1 MQKATAILLLAISSV
16 CHADSSLLIGE
27 WQCKFTSE
35 IIDADEV
42 FTVNQDATY
51 RLATNVMGAEMVD
64 IGKWNLNGNELT
76 LHREIHITRGKE
88 EPSDRTVTYALTTLD
103 NNNLVFQ
110 KGQGTLTCTK

>member
-1 MQKATAILLLAISSV
+1 V

-51 RLATNVMGAEMVD
+51 KLAANVMGTEMVD
-64 IGKWNLNGNELT
+64 IGKWNLTGNELT
-76 LHREIHITRGKE
+76 LQRETHITRGKE
-88 EPSDRTVTYALTTLD
+88 EPSNRTVTYTLTKLD